1 LEIQLNFLK
10 NLAGKISWV
19 NQFSVEANG
28 IGYSSTGNR
37 RMRRGSSDEK
47 RVRLCGVGNGKDRS
61 SV

>member
-1 LEIQLNFLK
+1 VQEILNFKFFFGVIGNSIKLKK

-37 RMRRGSSDEK
+37 RMRRG
-47 RVRLCGVGNGKDRS
+47 
-61 SV
+61 